1 MAMEAKSSGV
11 LTARP
16 SSTSAVMSLNSLL
29 NSSGSECLNECDDHP
44 LDNCLQDNAALLKSD
59 CDEQLIISLAFNQV
73 VKIQSLK
80 LRAPAT
86 SGPKTL
92 RVFKNQPRTLDF
104 SQAESFESIQVKK
117 FSFTH
122 TFNVLMMPACSCEVW
137 GVSVLKLKA
146 NTLHWISLQSWQII
160 LLINN
165 RCRNMYRTS
174 T

>member
-1 MAMEAKSSGV
+1 MEAKSSGV

-16 SSTSAVMSLNSLL
+16 SSTSAVVSLNSLL

-44 LDNCLQDNAALLKSD
+44 LDNCLQDNTALLKSD

-104 SQAESFESIQVKK
+104 SQAESFESIQVKE

-122 TFNVLMMPACSCEVW
+122 TFNVLMMPACSCEV
-137 GVSVLKLKA
+137 
-146 NTLHWISLQSWQII
+146 
-160 LLINN
+160 
-165 RCRNMYRTS
+165 
-174 T
+174 